1 MTSPALAPSSP
12 EPAAASPV
20 SLPESAAALP
30 VSLPETLGAGTLGE
44 SLRNGSLEFGRL
56 DPGAPE
62 IGIGPILQRSTGPIR
77 AAHYVPAGDD
87 TVLWG
92 RLPAAGDVPILSVDS
107 GTEVTID
114 TVSHEGLL
122 DDQGGD
128 PVAFFGAHGVPRNRV
143 LDDAVEIAGSVPRD
157 AGIDGPHVV
166 SRPIEVR
173 GARPGD
179 VLGITLVEALRR
191 VPYGVI
197 SNRHGRGAL
206 PDRFP
211 EGPENVSVFSPVLPN
226 DPTDLAADA
235 PAHGSVPLRT
245 GAPGLRG
252 DPQTPPSG
260 AQPGLGDGVAPG
272 RATFPLRPFL
282 GIMGVAVA
290 EAERPH
296 SVPPGIH
303 GGNIDVSLLVP
314 GTTIYLP
321 VQVAGALAYVG
332 DPHFAQGDGEVS
344 LTALEASLRVTVRF
358 DLVSASEAAARWG
371 TLSAPLI
378 ETSEFLVPC
387 GLGDTLDEAMRAC
400 VGASVALL
408 GTRFDMES
416 HLAYAYLSAATDFR
430 ISQVVDRVVGV
441 HATIRRSDFEGD
453 QNLGALIAASESYE
467 SALAADDTAAL
478 DAAFIEGP
486 GALRADAHGVLR
498 GSEAISRFRGRRGGT
513 ARREVVTR
521 DVRWIDPHN
530 ALMVIETR
538 TLSGGRGLNTQH
550 WTLGPGGWRIALA
563 QVAAPAAAIDPAV
576 WRIVGTPL
584 VPASAAGLLAGERIA
599 VKDLVAVAGQR
610 IGAGVPAY
618 LAEAE
623 NEIEPAHAPA
633 LAALLEAGA
642 EVTGIA
648 QTDEFAYGLTG
659 TSGPHAPAANP
670 AAPGHLPGGSTSGPA
685 VAVASGQVGIGLGTD
700 TAGSIRVPAAYQG
713 LWGLRTTHGLV
724 SRAGVLPLAPS
735 FDSVGWLTRSP
746 ELLRRVME
754 ASVPGLSVE
763 ASEPEIVCLPDLLP
777 GIDPDVLSAYHA
789 ALARLEAQ
797 GLTITEL
804 APAHLAEVP
813 EVFRVVQAGEA
824 HAAHGKWVAAHP
836 GALDPAVAERFR
848 AAANLDPA
856 VLAAAMVRLPELR
869 AHLNAALG
877 ERVVLLPT
885 TPGPAPRVDA
895 DAAELNRVR
904 AHTLRLTT
912 LASLTGRPA
921 LAFPVPRAPGALPIG
936 LSLIGPP
943 GSEHTLLALA
953 ETLFPSTVREIS

>member
-1 MTSPALAPSSP
+1 MTSPALA
-12 EPAAASPV
+12 AAS
-20 SLPESAAALP
+20 PESAAALP
-30 VSLPETLGAGTLGE
+30 VSLPETLGAATLGE
-44 SLRNGSLEFGRL
+44 SLPNGSQEFGRL
-56 DPGAPE
+56 DPGTSE
-62 IGIGPILQRSTGPIR
+62 IGIGPILQRGTGPIR
-77 AAHYVPAGDD
+77 AVHYVPAGVD

-92 RLPAAGDVPILSVDS
+92 RLPAAGDAPILSVDS

-128 PVAFFGAHGVPRNRV
+128 PAAFFGAHGVPRNRI

-157 AGIDGPHVV
+157 ASIDGPHVV

-211 EGPENVSVFSPVLPN
+211 EGSENVSVFSPVMPN
-226 DPTDLAADA
+226 DPSDLAADA

-245 GAPGLRG
+245 GAPGSG
-252 DPQTPPSG
+252 DDPRTPPSG
-260 AQPGLGDGVAPG
+260 SQPGLGDGVAPG

-290 EAERPH
+290 ETERPH
-296 SVPPGIH
+296 SVPPGMH

-378 ETSEFLVPC
+378 ETPEFLVPC

-486 GALRADAHGVLR
+486 GTLRADAHGILR

-513 ARREVVTR
+513 ARREVVGR

-599 VKDLVAVAGQR
+599 VKDLFAVAGQR

-618 LAEAE
+618 LAESE

-735 FDSVGWLTRSP
+735 FDTVGWLTRSP
-746 ELLRRVME
+746 ELLRRVLR
-754 ASVPGLSVE
+754 ASVPQLSVE
-763 ASEPEIVCLPDLLP
+763 ASEPEILCLPDLLP

-824 HAAHGKWVAAHP
+824 HAAHGEWVAAHP

-856 VLAAAMVRLPELR
+856 VLAAAITRLPELR

-895 DAAELNRVR
+895 DPAELDRVR

>member
-1 MTSPALAPSSP
+1 
-12 EPAAASPV
+12 
-20 SLPESAAALP
+20 
-30 VSLPETLGAGTLGE
+30 
-44 SLRNGSLEFGRL
+44 
-56 DPGAPE
+56 
-62 IGIGPILQRSTGPIR
+62 
-77 AAHYVPAGDD
+77 
-87 TVLWG
+87 
-92 RLPAAGDVPILSVDS
+92 
-107 GTEVTID
+107 
-114 TVSHEGLL
+114 
-122 DDQGGD
+122 
-128 PVAFFGAHGVPRNRV
+128 
-143 LDDAVEIAGSVPRD
+143 
-157 AGIDGPHVV
+157 
-166 SRPIEVR
+166 
-173 GARPGD
+173 
-179 VLGITLVEALRR
+179 
-191 VPYGVI
+191 
-197 SNRHGRGAL
+197 
-206 PDRFP
+206 
-211 EGPENVSVFSPVLPN
+211 
-226 DPTDLAADA
+226 
-235 PAHGSVPLRT
+235 
-245 GAPGLRG
+245 
-252 DPQTPPSG
+252 
-260 AQPGLGDGVAPG
+260 
-272 RATFPLRPFL
+272 
-282 GIMGVAVA
+282 
-290 EAERPH
+290 
-296 SVPPGIH
+296 
-303 GGNIDVSLLVP
+303 
-314 GTTIYLP
+314 
-321 VQVAGALAYVG
+321 
-332 DPHFAQGDGEVS
+332 
-344 LTALEASLRVTVRF
+344 
-358 DLVSASEAAARWG
+358 
-371 TLSAPLI
+371 
-378 ETSEFLVPC
+378 
-387 GLGDTLDEAMRAC
+387 
-400 VGASVALL
+400 
-408 GTRFDMES
+408 MES

-453 QNLGALIAASESYE
+453 QNLGVLIAASESYE
-467 SALAADDTAAL
+467 EALAANDTNAL
-478 DAAFIEGP
+478 DAAFIEGLDT
-486 GALRADAHGVLR
+486 LRADAHGILR

-513 ARREVVTR
+513 ARREVVGR

-538 TLSGGRGLNTQH
+538 TLAGGRGLNTQH

-584 VPASAAGLLAGERIA
+584 VSASADGLLAGERIA
-599 VKDLVAVAGQR
+599 VKDLFAVAGQR

-623 NEIEPAHAPA
+623 SENEIEPVHAPA

-685 VAVASGQVGIGLGTD
+685 VAVASGQVSIGLGTD

-735 FDSVGWLTRSP
+735 FDAVGWLTRSP
-746 ELLRRVME
+746 ELLRRVLE
-754 ASVPGLSVE
+754 ASVPELSPAAALSAE
-763 ASEPEIVCLPDLLP
+763 ANSVPESVPLPEVALPAHPRRPHILCLPDLLT
-777 GIDPDVLSAYHA
+777 GVDPDVLSAYHA
-789 ALARLEAQ
+789 ALARLASQ

-824 HAAHGKWVAAHP
+824 HAAHGEWVAAHP
-836 GALDPAVAERFR
+836 DALDPAVAERFR

-856 VLAAAMVRLPELR
+856 VLTAATARLPELR

-877 ERVVLLPT
+877 GRVVLLPT

-895 DAAELNRVR
+895 DPAELDRVR

-953 ETLFPSTVREIS
+953 ETLFPSTVREI

>member
-12 EPAAASPV
+12 EP
-20 SLPESAAALP
+20 
-30 VSLPETLGAGTLGE
+30 
-44 SLRNGSLEFGRL
+44 R
-56 DPGAPE
+56 PE
-62 IGIGPILQRSTGPIR
+62 IGVGPILQRGTGPIR
-77 AAHYVPAGDD
+77 AAHYVPAGVD

-128 PVAFFGAHGVPRNRV
+128 PVAFFAVHGVPRNRV
-143 LDDAVEIAGSVPRD
+143 LDDAVEIAGLVPRD
-157 AGIDGPHVV
+157 SGIDGPHVV

-211 EGPENVSVFSPVLPN
+211 AGPENVSVFSPVMPN

-245 GAPGLRG
+245 GAPGPG
-252 DPQTPPSG
+252 ADPQTLT
-260 AQPGLGDGVAPG
+260 PGPEIGLSDGVVPA

-290 EAERPH
+290 ETERPH
-296 SVPPGIH
+296 SVPPGMH

-314 GTTIYLP
+314 GATIYLP

-358 DLVSASEAAARWG
+358 DLVSATAAAARWG

-378 ETSEFLVPC
+378 ETPEFLVPC

-400 VGASVALL
+400 VSASIGLL

-453 QNLGALIAASESYE
+453 QNLGVLIAASESYE
-467 SALAADDTAAL
+467 EALAANDTNAL
-478 DAAFIEGP
+478 DAAFIEGLDT
-486 GALRADAHGVLR
+486 LRADAHGILR

-513 ARREVVTR
+513 ARREVVGR

-538 TLSGGRGLNTQH
+538 TLAGGRGLNTQH

-584 VPASAAGLLAGERIA
+584 VSASADGLLAGERIA
-599 VKDLVAVAGQR
+599 VKDLFAVAGQR

-623 NEIEPAHAPA
+623 SENEIEPVHAPA

-685 VAVASGQVGIGLGTD
+685 VAVASGQVSIGLGTD

-735 FDSVGWLTRSP
+735 FDAVGWLTRSP
-746 ELLRRVME
+746 ELLRRVLE
-754 ASVPGLSVE
+754 ASVPELSPAAALSAE
-763 ASEPEIVCLPDLLP
+763 ANSVPESVPLPEVALPAHPRRPHILCLPDLLT
-777 GIDPDVLSAYHA
+777 GVDPDVLSAYHA
-789 ALARLEAQ
+789 ALARLASQ

-824 HAAHGKWVAAHP
+824 HAAHGEWVAAHP
-836 GALDPAVAERFR
+836 DALDPAVAERFR

-856 VLAAAMVRLPELR
+856 VLTAATARLPELR

-877 ERVVLLPT
+877 GRVVLLPT

-895 DAAELNRVR
+895 DPAELDRVR

-953 ETLFPSTVREIS
+953 ETLFPSTVREI

>member
-12 EPAAASPV
+12 ESAAVLPV
-20 SLPESAAALP
+20 SVPESAAALP
-30 VSLPETLGAGTLGE
+30 VSVPE
-44 SLRNGSLEFGRL
+44 SLDELLPNGSLGFGRP
-56 DPGAPE
+56 DPGTPE
-62 IGIGPILQRSTGPIR
+62 IGIGPILQRGTGPIR
-77 AAHYVPAGDD
+77 AAHYVPAGVD

-92 RLPAAGDVPILSVDS
+92 RLPAAGDAPILSVDS

-122 DDQGGD
+122 EDQGGD
-128 PVAFFGAHGVPRNRV
+128 PATFFGAHGVPRNRV
-143 LDDAVEIAGSVPRD
+143 LDDAVEIASLVPRN

-211 EGPENVSVFSPVLPN
+211 EGPENVSVFSPVMPN
-226 DPTDLAADA
+226 DPTDLVADA

-245 GAPGLRG
+245 GAPGSGG
-252 DPQTPPSG
+252 DPRTPTSG
-260 AQPGLGDGVAPG
+260 SQPGLVDGVAPG

-282 GIMGVAVA
+282 GIMGVVVA
-290 EAERPH
+290 ETERPH
-296 SVPPGIH
+296 SVPPGMH

-358 DLVSASEAAARWG
+358 DLVPAAAAAARWG

-378 ETSEFLVPC
+378 ETPEFLVPC

-408 GTRFDMES
+408 GARFDMEP

-467 SALAADDTAAL
+467 AALAANDTDAL
-478 DAAFIEGP
+478 DTAFIEGP
-486 GALRADAHGVLR
+486 DALRADAHGILR

-513 ARREVVTR
+513 ARREVVGR

-584 VPASAAGLLAGERIA
+584 VPASADGVLAGERIA
-599 VKDLVAVAGQR
+599 VKDLFAVAGQR

-623 NEIEPAHAPA
+623 SENEIEPVHAPA

-685 VAVASGQVGIGLGTD
+685 VAVASGQVSIGLGTD

-735 FDSVGWLTRSP
+735 FDTVGWLTRSP
-746 ELLRRVME
+746 ELLGRVLE

-763 ASEPEIVCLPDLLP
+763 ASVPEILCLPELLT
-777 GIDPDVLSAYHA
+777 GVAPDVLSAYHA
-789 ALARLEAQ
+789 ALERLTSQ

-824 HAAHGKWVAAHP
+824 HAAHGEWVAAHP
-836 GALDPAVAERFR
+836 GTLDPAVVERFR
-848 AAANLDPA
+848 AAANLDPV
-856 VLAAAMVRLPELR
+856 VLSAAITRLPELR

-895 DAAELNRVR
+895 DLAELDRVR

-943 GSEHTLLALA
+943 GSEYTLLALA
-953 ETLFPSTVREIS
+953 ETLFPSTVREI